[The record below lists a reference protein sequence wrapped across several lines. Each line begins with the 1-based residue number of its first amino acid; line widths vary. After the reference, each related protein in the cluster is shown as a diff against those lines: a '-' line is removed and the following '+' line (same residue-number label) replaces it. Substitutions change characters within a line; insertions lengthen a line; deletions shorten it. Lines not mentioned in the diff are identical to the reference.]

1 MQAFY
6 DHRPQVLEAYGNDIY
21 RYRYDIEDIST
32 EEGIQFSAQ
41 EVKIYAPVSANK
53 ITAAVIADR
62 WDSDYEQKLINE
74 YNAAKLG
81 LYPDEEAAAKEQ
93 AYQQFLSQ
101 RAALKKQVDDDC
113 RELGFSV

>member
-1 MQAFY
+1 MQALF

-41 EVKIYAPVSANK
+41 EVKIYAPISANK

-62 WDSDYEQKLINE
+62 WDNNFEQKLVNE

-81 LYPDEEAAAKEQ
+81 IYSEEEAQAKINAYTEFLAARSALKLQ
-93 AYQQFLSQ
+93 VDNDC
-101 RAALKKQVDDDC
+101 AAL
-113 RELGFSV
+113 GIN

>member
-1 MQAFY
+1 MQALF

-21 RYRYDIEDIST
+21 RYRYDIEDTST

-41 EVKIYAPVSANK
+41 EVKIYAPISANK

-62 WDSDYEQKLINE
+62 WDNNFEQKLVNE

-81 LYPDEEAAAKEQ
+81 IYSEEEAQAKINAYAEFLAARSALKLQ
-93 AYQQFLSQ
+93 VDNDC
-101 RAALKKQVDDDC
+101 AAL
-113 RELGFSV
+113 GIN

>member
-1 MQAFY
+1 MQALF

-41 EVKIYAPVSANK
+41 EVKIYAPISANK

-62 WDSDYEQKLINE
+62 WDNNFEQKLVNE
-74 YNAAKLG
+74 YTPQNSVSTPRK
-81 LYPDEEAAAKEQ
+81 KHK
-93 AYQQFLSQ
+93 Q
-101 RAALKKQVDDDC
+101 RLTPTPSSSRLAPH
-113 RELGFSV
+113 

>member
-1 MQAFY
+1 MQTYY
-6 DHRPQVLEAYGNDIY
+6 DHKPEVLQAYGKDIY

-41 EVKIYAPVSANK
+41 EVKIYAPISANK

-81 LYPDEEAAAKEQ
+81 LYPDEEATAKEQ
-93 AYQQFLSQ
+93 AYTAFLTA

-113 RELGFSV
+113 RELGIRS

>member
-41 EVKIYAPVSANK
+41 EVKIYAPISANK

-81 LYPDEEAAAKEQ
+81 LYPDEEAQAKINAYAEFLAARSALKLQ
-93 AYQQFLSQ
+93 VDADC
-101 RAALKKQVDDDC
+101 AALGI
-113 RELGFSV
+113 L